1 MASLPFANLA
11 LAGLYRE
18 AGTRVRNYYC
28 RTECGCEWTDI
39 WLPHSDDECPWCGA
53 RHVSPYKSEDVEVT
67 MTNVA
72 TLKTSSRIRV
82 LNDNFRSTFLGGQ
95 MGSLSCPWA

>member
-1 MASLPFANLA
+1 M
-11 LAGLYRE
+11 
-18 AGTRVRNYYC
+18 RVRNYYC

-39 WLPHSDDECPWCGA
+39 WLPHSDDECPWCRA